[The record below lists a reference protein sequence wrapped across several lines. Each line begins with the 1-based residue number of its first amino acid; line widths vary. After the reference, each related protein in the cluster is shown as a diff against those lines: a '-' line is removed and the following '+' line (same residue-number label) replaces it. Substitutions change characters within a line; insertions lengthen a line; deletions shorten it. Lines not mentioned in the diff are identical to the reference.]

1 MTNKIV
7 ASALRTNGYYLDAAA
22 NTLYMTAPFEKKS
35 NVYGT
40 SEYRLVNEILAQF
53 PDVKFSIQKKN
64 RKETVT
70 YEMMETYIKLLPKA
84 EESMKEYERV
94 KLMSHAFRS
103 SYKYVAD
110 WFEKKYQNYGK
121 FIVKD
126 NQGNVVWD
134 IVALYKQAEIQKASL
149 TQEQKPEPE
158 SFLEEAAS

>member
-126 NQGNVVWD
+126 NQ
-134 IVALYKQAEIQKASL
+134 ATLYGISWHC
-149 TQEQKPEPE
+149 TNKPKSRKHP
-158 SFLEEAAS
+158 